1 RRRSRADVARGLG
14 RFGLVRLARIAW
26 APVLRV
32 GAPVLFLLA
41 VTAVVP
47 AVRSSLVGSQA
58 AAVLVRVPPARHAL
72 ARTHPAP
79 ALLGKYTIVRSGD
92 TLGGIAVRFGTTV
105 TKLLTLNPGVDPRAM
120 HAGQQIHLP

>member
-1 RRRSRADVARGLG
+1 M
-14 RFGLVRLARIAW
+14 RLARIAR

-32 GAPVLFLLA
+32 GAPVLFLLG
-41 VTAVVP
+41 VTAVVL
-47 AVRSSLVGSQA
+47 AVRSSLVRSQ

-120 HAGQQIHLP
+120 HAGQQIRLP

>member
-1 RRRSRADVARGLG
+1 RAGKRARLRVPVSHLRLPCGGRRLADRRRRRSRADVARGLG
-14 RFGLVRLARIAW
+14 RFGLVRLARIAR

-32 GAPVLFLLA
+32 GAPVLFLLG
-41 VTAVVP
+41 VTAVVL
-47 AVRSSLVGSQA
+47 AVRSSLVRSQ

-92 TLGGIAVRFGTTV
+92 TLGG
-105 TKLLTLNPGVDPRAM
+105 
-120 HAGQQIHLP
+120 